1 MFIYEREHDEDK
13 NIEAIIPDE
22 IKNTCGMIE
31 LVQEVLSA
39 KQGTEEDMAVAKKN
53 LVIASIKNSLADII
67 ASESKKLV
75 ASIVIMKNIVDF
87 MFNECDGVAPEMKM
101 ISNDSNFL
109 RHQYIRFLI
118 REDVYADIRFDHVYV
133 MVHEY
138 DIKVSFFGKSGAPYG
153 GWAFDSDTKKATY
166 MCEHIRVPGV
176 NEPDPETV
184 EFINNFMKKLC
195 DSIGFGITSTGIFEI
210 PFNNDLDRYTNT
222 NPIPDIKDLP
232 VPCVPGSFKFQE
244 NTMHGVC
251 DNESEDDDECYDD
264 DEYEYDD
271 DYDDED
277 DDE

>member
-1 MFIYEREHDEDK
+1 MFIYERENDNDK
-13 NIEAIIPDE
+13 NIEVLIPDE
-22 IKNTCGMIE
+22 IRNTCGMIE

-39 KQGTEEDMAVAKKN
+39 KQGSKEDIAIAKKN
-53 LVIASIKNSLADII
+53 LAIASIKNLIADIMATEVKKLI
-67 ASESKKLV
+67 ASTTTMS
-75 ASIVIMKNIVDF
+75 SIVDF
-87 MFNECDGVAPEMKM
+87 MAGERGVIPEIRML
-101 ISNDSNFL
+101 SNDSNFL
-109 RHQYIRFLI
+109 RQDIKFMI
-118 REDVYADIRFDHVYV
+118 REGVYADIRFEFACGMQYVKVAFSGESGLASYGAWRFDCINKTATHV
-133 MVHEY
+133 
-138 DIKVSFFGKSGAPYG
+138 INRIS
-153 GWAFDSDTKKATY
+153 
-166 MCEHIRVPGV
+166 IPGV
-176 NEPDPETV
+176 NEPKSETV

-195 DSIGFGITSTGIFEI
+195 GSIGFGITSTGIFEI

>member
-1 MFIYEREHDEDK
+1 MLFINSIKILNIKENIKMFIYEREHDNDK

-39 KQGTEEDMAVAKKN
+39 KQGTEEDITSAKKN

-87 MFNECDGVAPEMKM
+87 MSNECDGVVPEMKM

-133 MVHEY
+133 MIHEY
-138 DIKVSFFGKSGAPYG
+138 DIKVSFFGKSGAPY
-153 GWAFDSDTKKATY
+153 
-166 MCEHIRVPGV
+166 
-176 NEPDPETV
+176 
-184 EFINNFMKKLC
+184 
-195 DSIGFGITSTGIFEI
+195 
-210 PFNNDLDRYTNT
+210 
-222 NPIPDIKDLP
+222 
-232 VPCVPGSFKFQE
+232 
-244 NTMHGVC
+244 
-251 DNESEDDDECYDD
+251 
-264 DEYEYDD
+264 
-271 DYDDED
+271 
-277 DDE
+277 

>member
-1 MFIYEREHDEDK
+1 MFIYEREHEDK

-31 LVQEVLSA
+31 LVQEYLSA
-39 KQGTEEDMAVAKKN
+39 KQGSKEDIAIAKKN

-67 ASESKKLV
+67 VSESKKLV
-75 ASIVIMKNIVDF
+75 ASIVTMKNIVDF
-87 MFNECDGVAPEMKM
+87 MSNECDDVIPEMKM
-101 ISNDSNFL
+101 PSTDASFNK
-109 RHQYIRFLI
+109 HQVIKFMI
-118 REDVYADIRFDHVYV
+118 REDVCVDIRLEFACGMQYVKVAFSGESGLASYGAWRFDCINKTATHV
-133 MVHEY
+133 
-138 DIKVSFFGKSGAPYG
+138 INRIS
-153 GWAFDSDTKKATY
+153 
-166 MCEHIRVPGV
+166 IPGV
-176 NEPDPETV
+176 NEPKSETV

-195 DSIGFGITSTGIFEI
+195 GSIGFGITSTGIFEI
-210 PFNNDLDRYTNT
+210 PFNNDLDRYTST

>member
-1 MFIYEREHDEDK
+1 MIIYERDHDGDRK
-13 NIEAIIPDE
+13 IEAIIPDE

-31 LVQEVLSA
+31 LVQKVLSA
-39 KQGTEEDMAVAKKN
+39 KHGTEEDIAIAKKN
-53 LVIASIKNSLADII
+53 LAIASIKNSLADII

-87 MFNECDGVAPEMKM
+87 MFNDCDGVVPEMKM

-176 NEPDPETV
+176 NEPDPGTV

-195 DSIGFGITSTGIFEI
+195 DNIGFSVTITRAPESC
-210 PFNNDLDRYTNT
+210 NDLDRYTNT
-222 NPIPDIKDLP
+222 NPIDIKENLP
-232 VPCVPGSFKFQE
+232 VPDSFKFQK
-244 NTMHGVC
+244 NTMYGVC
-251 DNESEDDDECYDD
+251 DNESDD
-264 DEYEYDD
+264 DD
-271 DYDDED
+271 DYDEYDEEYD
-277 DDE
+277 

>member
-1 MFIYEREHDEDK
+1 MFIYEREHDNDK

-39 KQGTEEDMAVAKKN
+39 KQGTDEDMAVAKKN

-87 MFNECDGVAPEMKM
+87 MFNDCCDGVVPEMKM

-176 NEPDPETV
+176 NEPDPGTV

-195 DSIGFGITSTGIFEI
+195 DSIGFGITSTRAFEI
-210 PFNNDLDRYTNT
+210 PICNN
-222 NPIPDIKDLP
+222 PDIKDLP
-232 VPCVPGSFKFQE
+232 LPDSFKFHE
-244 NTMHGVC
+244 SSMYGICGNDG
-251 DNESEDDDECYDD
+251 SEDDDESCD
-264 DEYEYDD
+264 DEYEDDD

-277 DDE
+277 EEE

>member
-1 MFIYEREHDEDK
+1 MFIYEREHDEDRK
-13 NIEAIIPDE
+13 IEDIIPDE
-22 IKNTCGMIE
+22 IRNTCGMIE

-39 KQGTEEDMAVAKKN
+39 KQGSKEELTTAKKN
-53 LVIASIKNSLADII
+53 LTIASIKNLIADIMATEVKKLI
-67 ASESKKLV
+67 ASTTTMS
-75 ASIVIMKNIVDF
+75 SIVDF
-87 MFNECDGVAPEMKM
+87 MAGERGVIPEIRML
-101 ISNDSNFL
+101 SNDSNFL
-109 RHQYIRFLI
+109 RQDIKFMI
-118 REDVYADIRFDHVYV
+118 REDVYADIRFEFACGMQYVKVAFSGESGLASYGAWRFDCINKTATHV
-133 MVHEY
+133 
-138 DIKVSFFGKSGAPYG
+138 INRIS
-153 GWAFDSDTKKATY
+153 
-166 MCEHIRVPGV
+166 IPGV
-176 NEPDPETV
+176 NEPKSETV

-195 DSIGFGITSTGIFEI
+195 GSIGFGITSTGIFEI